1 MFDQLFRSRYKR
13 ECDLAD
19 AQNLIERHGPAAL
32 AAAKERASDGRLSPR
47 NRRHWK
53 RIARLVERIERTE
66 QSGMTLV
73 RND

>member
-32 AAAKERASDGRLSPR
+32 AAAKERASDGRLSPVTDATGNESR
-47 NRRHWK
+47 AWLSASN
-53 RIARLVERIERTE
+53 A
-66 QSGMTLV
+66 QSKAG
-73 RND
+73 